1 MVEKNS
7 VSGVETFSMGTNFIH
22 KFSNTVVN
30 FAKVLALVF
39 ESSTSCSGRIQ

>member
-7 VSGVETFSMGTNFIH
+7 VSGVETFSMGTNYIP
-22 KFSNTVVN
+22 SNTVVN

-39 ESSTSCSGRIQ
+39 ESSTSCPGRIQ